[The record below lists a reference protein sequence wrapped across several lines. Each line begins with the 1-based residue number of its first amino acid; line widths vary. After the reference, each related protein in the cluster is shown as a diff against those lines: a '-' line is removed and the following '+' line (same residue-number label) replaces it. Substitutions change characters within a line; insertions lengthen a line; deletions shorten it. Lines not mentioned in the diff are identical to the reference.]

1 MRILDALLINSP
13 TILFGLLFFWS
24 FWREPRQFRNGLFLS
39 LFLIC
44 LGTTCMLYFDNGWL
58 WVVVAALID
67 LMAFAGLVF
76 LFSDTFIVIRR
87 EGFSLVALLPAMLAA
102 TFLVCFIGVPM
113 VMILFPVPFW
123 FMMLTLLLM
132 LEGFWFFLSF
142 GSLLVYSTFY
152 RLLPRRRTYDY
163 IIIHGAGLQGDKPT
177 PLLRGRID
185 KAVSLW
191 EKQGKRGKFI
201 ASGGQGSDEVV
212 SEAEAI
218 RNYLVEERGVPAD
231 AVIMEDK
238 STTTMENL
246 KYSMAIMD
254 KLGPNLEH
262 SEKRSLN
269 KGGYRCALVT
279 SDYHVFRACEYA
291 HNLKLKADG
300 VGSHTKGYYW
310 PAAFIREF
318 VAVTRAHLWPY
329 YVIAAVCVIIY
340 IVAKCGMAFF

>member
-58 WVVVAALID
+58 WVLSI
-67 LMAFAGLVF
+67 L
-76 LFSDTFIVIRR
+76 LFILATFIGMLFLIVNTFVVIRK
-87 EGFSLVALLPAMLAA
+87 EGLSLVSLLPALLAIA
-102 TFLVCFIGVPM
+102 YVVCFIAA
-113 VMILFPVPFW
+113 PVVIVSPTPLW
-123 FMMLTLLLM
+123 FMSIMLLIL
-132 LEGFWFFLSF
+132 LEGFWFFFSF
-142 GSLLVYSTFY
+142 GSLLIYSTFY
-152 RLLPRRRTYDY
+152 RLLPRRRVYDY

-185 KAVSLW
+185 KAVALW
-191 EKQGKRGKFI
+191 KKQGGQGKLI
-201 ASGGQGSDEVV
+201 ASGGQGADEVV

-218 RNYLVEERGVPAD
+218 RNYLVEECGVPSD

-246 KYSMAIMD
+246 KCSMAIMD
-254 KLGPNLEH
+254 ELGPNVKH
-262 SEKRSLN
+262 HDKHSLN

-279 SDYHVFRACEYA
+279 SDYHVFRASEYA
-291 HNLKLKADG
+291 HNLRLKADG

-329 YVIAAVCVIIY
+329 YVIAAMWVIGV
-340 IVAKCGMAFF
+340 IVIWYASLHF